1 MIRTAALM
9 LFVVAQ
15 LPLGS
20 MAATCDGANVTV
32 THVTVA
38 TVTRTRYLNLYHVTA
53 TVTNLG
59 NAAQAANVMQFTDVK
74 QYGDRL
80 DDRGIPPLG
89 PNQSY
94 TVSYT
99 WRRAVDAGNWT
110 TPLDFQIRLV
120 SPAAGGDNCAASNV
134 SSITF

>member
-1 MIRTAALM
+1 MIRIAALV

-15 LPLGS
+15 APLGS
-20 MAATCDGANVTV
+20 VAATCDGANPTV
-32 THVTVA
+32 THVSVA
-38 TVTRTRYLNLYHVTA
+38 SVTRTRYLNLYHVTA

-59 NAAQAANVMQFTDVK
+59 NTAQPANVMQFTDVN

-80 DDRGIPPLG
+80 DDRGIPPLAPG
-89 PNQSY
+89 QSY

-99 WRRAVDAGNWT
+99 WPRAVDAGTST
-110 TPLDFQIRLV
+110 TPLDFHVRLV
-120 SPAAGGDNCAASNV
+120 SAGQYCAANSV

>member
-9 LFVVAQ
+9 LFAIAQ
-15 LPLGS
+15 LP
-20 MAATCDGANVTV
+20 MAAVAATCDGANLTV
-32 THVTVA
+32 THVIVA
-38 TVTRTRYLNLYHVTA
+38 SVTRTRYLKLYHVTA
-53 TVTNLG
+53 TVTNVG
-59 NAAQAANVMQFTDVK
+59 NAAQPANMLQFTDVK

-110 TPLDFQIRLV
+110 TPLDFQIRPV
-120 SPAAGGDNCAASNV
+120 APMAGAEACVPGAL

>member
-1 MIRTAALM
+1 MIRTAALT
-9 LFVVAQ
+9 LFFVAQ
-15 LPLGS
+15 LPMGGV
-20 MAATCDGANVTV
+20 AATCGSSNLTV

-38 TVTRTRYLNLYHVTA
+38 SVTRTRYLNLYHVTA
-53 TVTNLG
+53 TVTNRG
-59 NAAQAANVMQFTDVK
+59 SAQPASAMQFTDVK

-80 DDRGIPPLG
+80 DDRGVPPLA

-94 TVSYT
+94 TISYT

-110 TPLDFQIRLV
+110 TPLEFQIRPV
-120 SPAAGGDNCAASNV
+120 SPMSDSCVATGT